1 MKKVLKFSASW
12 CGPCKMM
19 SKILSTIETD
29 VEIEEVDVDTNRE
42 LAIEYKVRGVPL
54 MVMLEDGVEIRRLP
68 GVPGTPGKDSKE
80 IVEKFLN
87 G

>member
-1 MKKVLKFSASW
+1 MKKVIKFSAPW
-12 CGPCKMM
+12 CGPCKVL
-19 SKILSTIETD
+19 SKIISTIETD
-29 VEIEEVDVDTNRE
+29 VEIEEIDIETNKE
-42 LAIEYKVRGVPL
+42 LAVEYSVRGVPL

-68 GVPGTPGKDSKE
+68 GVPGVPGKDSKE